1 MYSKKLQIKLKR
13 KPPTLTK
20 AKEKAW
26 VAFSKYIRLRD
37 CLRTTGTTTHG
48 RCITCQK
55 VYEFKQLH
63 AGHFI
68 PGRNGEN
75 LFDERGVHAQCGVCN
90 LWKKGNWANYLDS
103 MRELYGQEIIDELIE
118 QRHEIKKYTVSELL
132 EKEKTY
138 KDKYDQKID

>member
-1 MYSKKLQIKLKR
+1 MYSKKLQIKPKR
-13 KPPTLTK
+13 KPPTLSK
-20 AKEKAW
+20 AKKKAW
-26 VAFSKYIRLRD
+26 DAFSKYIRLRD

-103 MRELYGQEIIDELIE
+103 MKELCGQEIIDELLE
-118 QRHEIKKYTVSELL
+118 QRHEIKQYTVSELL
-132 EKEKTY
+132 EKESLYSK
-138 KDKYDQKID
+138 KYMELL

>member
-1 MYSKKLQIKLKR
+1 MPIKKPL
-13 KPPTLTK
+13 TLTK
-20 AKEKAW
+20 AKKKAW
-26 VAFSKYIRLRD
+26 EAFSRYIRHRD
-37 CLRTTGTTTHG
+37 CLLTTGTTTHG

-68 PGRNGEN
+68 PGRNGNN

-90 LWKKGNWANYLDS
+90 LWKKGDWANYLDS
-103 MRELYGQEIIDELIE
+103 MKELYGQEIIDELLE
-118 QRHEIKKYTVSELL
+118 QRHEVKKYTVSELL

-138 KDKYDQKID
+138 KEKYDKTNNQ